1 MINAFRLE
9 LIEIKNSFYLF
20 SLLTWIPLVSFLLI
34 ISIFNEG
41 VVRDLP
47 ISVVD
52 HDNSKLSRQI
62 ITQIN
67 TNSTL
72 HVKGL
77 QADLKQASIDI
88 VSSNIYATVVIPK
101 HFEKD
106 VLQKKQP
113 QITAFINTQYLLI
126 GKMINSALSSTIQQS
141 SARVDFVSNLRK
153 DGQFSTAGNLASPI
167 GIQVTPFFNTYQNYF
182 LFLVSA
188 IIPTLLQI
196 LIALAIIASMSR
208 TFKAKKEKEFFKNG
222 IISALI
228 GKTLPYTLAFFGW
241 GVMFLLYM
249 YGYET
254 WEFQGSFGV
263 TFLALLLM
271 ILAYEGVALFFFV
284 ISFDYVRAL
293 SLAALY
299 TAPAFAFLG
308 ITFPV
313 SSMPEFALVWHNLL
327 PISHYLKIQISQA
340 SYGAPV
346 SEVVPLLLNLIWFL
360 PMWIFVIIR
369 LRKKI

>member
-1 MINAFRLE
+1 MINAFKLE
-9 LIEIKNSFYLF
+9 LLEIKNSFYLF

-34 ISIFNEG
+34 IAIFNKG
-41 VVRDLP
+41 VVRDLH
-47 ISVVD
+47 ITVVD
-52 HDNSKLSRQI
+52 HDNSKLSRKIIMQI
-62 ITQIN
+62 DA
-67 TNSTL
+67 NSAL
-72 HVKGL
+72 HVKGI
-77 QADLKQASIDI
+77 QANLKQAGIDI
-88 VSSNIYATVVIPK
+88 SSGNIYATVVIPK
-101 HFEKD
+101 YFEKD

-141 SARVDFVSNLRK
+141 SARVEFVSNLRK
-153 DGQFSTAGNLASPI
+153 DGQFSTAENLASPI
-167 GIQVTPFFNTYQNYF
+167 SIQVTPFFNTYQNYF
-182 LFLVSA
+182 LFLVTA
-188 IIPTLLQI
+188 IIPTLLQV
-196 LIALAIIASMSR
+196 LIALALIASIGK
-208 TFKAKKEKEFFKNG
+208 TFKEKKEKEFFKNG
-222 IISALI
+222 IVGALI
-228 GKTLPYTLAFFGW
+228 GKTLPYTLAFLGW

-271 ILAYEGVALFFFV
+271 ILAYEGIALSFFV
-284 ISFDYVRAL
+284 ISFDSVRAL

-313 SSMPEFALVWHNLL
+313 SSMPEFAVVWHNLL

-346 SEVVPLLLNLIWFL
+346 SEIVPLLLNLICFL
-360 PMWIFVIIR
+360 PMWIFVILK
-369 LRKKI
+369 LRKKV